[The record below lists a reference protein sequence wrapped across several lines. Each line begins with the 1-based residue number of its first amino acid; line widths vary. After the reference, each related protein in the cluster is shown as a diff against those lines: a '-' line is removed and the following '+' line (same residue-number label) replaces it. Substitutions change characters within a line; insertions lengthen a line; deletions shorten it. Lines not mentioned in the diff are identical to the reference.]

1 MKTIQRF
8 FHLIIT
14 ITTALTP
21 LIAEAAFSSES
32 PVVLDSNSGTPVC
45 YMQTADGVLF
55 DLSKMCG
62 MSDSYRRN
70 PAAFATISSLLETK
84 QCSMCNLQGAN
95 LSATNLSGA
104 NLNNADLSGA
114 NLSKANLLGAN
125 LLGAN
130 LTNANLRGAIMPD
143 GSIHK

>member
-84 QCSMCNLQGAN
+84 QCSMCNL
-95 LSATNLSGA
+95 
-104 NLNNADLSGA
+104 NNADLSGA

>member
-1 MKTIQRF
+1 VKTIQRF

-84 QCSMCNLQGAN
+84 QCSMCNL
-95 LSATNLSGA
+95 
-104 NLNNADLSGA
+104 NNADLSGA